1 MLLCPAPATTMSKRS
16 SLDACWP
23 MENGVTASGASA
35 AVFTNPRLLIL
46 LMGTPPLNYPLRF
59 LPYDFL
65 DTGPEIFQ
73 HHCCRIPPRSTGYGS
88 AGMCR
93 RSRLIQTCN
102 RHAVLRPARRG
113 AHRSRLRRPRS
124 ACVTTPVPVVR
135 IHPFQIQRA
144 LYDPRENFVI
154 GQIGRELPQKFQ
166 IRVRNLILD
175 FVPMLR
181 ALFQFVRVVG
191 NDLES
196 VHACGGTCRVSD
208 AAANCVDRRILKIH
222 CSTSKVITHAQ
233 DAISAN
239 HHSGMHGR

>member
-73 HHCCRIPPRSTGYGS
+73 HHRCRIPPRSTGYGS

-93 RSRLIQTCN
+93 RSRLIQACN
-102 RHAVLRPARRG
+102 WHAVLRPARRG
-113 AHRSRLRRPRS
+113 AHRAGLRRTGSPR
-124 ACVTTPVPVVR
+124 VTTAVPVVR
-135 IHPFQIQRA
+135 IHALQIERA
-144 LYDPRENFVI
+144 LNDSRENLVI
-154 GQIGRELPQKFQ
+154 RQIRRELPQKFQ
-166 IRVRNLILD
+166 ICIGNLILD

-181 ALFQFVRVVG
+181 ALFQFVRLVG
-191 NDLES
+191 HDFES
-196 VHACGGTCRVSD
+196 MHACGSTCRVSD